1 MPVFL
6 LAKAFFFLK
15 IYVPSLIRSDHSD
28 GLEKQLDFDNGRSVA
43 EKKKKKGNYCYKQHL
58 SLVRL

>member
-1 MPVFL
+1 MPMFL
-6 LAKAFFFLK
+6 LAKAFFLK

-28 GLEKQLDFDNGRSVA
+28 GLEKQVDLDSGWSVA
-43 EKKKKKGNYCYKQHL
+43 EKKKKGNYCYKQLL

>member
-6 LAKAFFFLK
+6 LAKAIFFLK

-28 GLEKQLDFDNGRSVA
+28 GLEKQLDFDSGRSVA
-43 EKKKKKGNYCYKQHL
+43 KKKKGNYCYKQHL